1 MRSLSRIMQKL
12 EKRVNPTDV
21 NISMVIY
28 LTTEESL
35 KDGLFADRDERYAY
49 LIWRYRKE
57 QKLRTI
63 DPSTYDLRHFNTHN
77 IREKIAEFR
86 KEPMRYA
93 KDEALKSTNQF
104 VLLMT
109 QGENDDTILH

>member
-12 EKRVNPTDV
+12 EQQMDPTDV
-21 NISMVIY
+21 NISMVLY

-35 KDGLFADRDERYAY
+35 KDGLFTDMDERYAY

-57 QKLRTI
+57 QKLHTI
-63 DPSTYDLRHFNTHN
+63 DSGAYNFRHFNTYN
-77 IREKIAEFR
+77 IKEKVAEFR

-93 KDEALKSTNQF
+93 KDETLKPTNQF
-104 VLLMT
+104 VLLLT
-109 QGENDDTILH
+109 QGENDEYAR

>member
-1 MRSLSRIMQKL
+1 M
-12 EKRVNPTDV
+12 NPTDV

-35 KDGLFADRDERYAY
+35 KDGLFTDMDERYAY

-57 QKLRTI
+57 QKLHTT
-63 DPSTYDLRHFNTHN
+63 DSSMYDLRHFNTHN
-77 IREKIAEFR
+77 IREKVAEFR

-93 KDEALKSTNQF
+93 KDEAVKPTNQF
-104 VLLMT
+104 ILLLT
-109 QGENDDTILH
+109 QGENNDYKR